1 MRGLKPMYY
10 QLPFALCKNNDEMEA
25 AIKNFNMADYSKK
38 LQKFYKVYGSV
49 DDGYASKRVVEHL
62 KQMIQ

>member
-1 MRGLKPMYY
+1 
-10 QLPFALCKNNDEMEA
+10 MEA